1 MCVRI
6 RYLSKATWRPK
17 YRRVAE
23 RIYTSLEKAATRD
36 GLLPTYLDV
45 RTGGVGGDEYTMGAM
60 ADSYY
65 EYLLKAWI
73 AGGKKD
79 KVGVSGCGD
88 GRDCNACTTGRWTG

>member
-17 YRRVAE
+17 YRRIAE
-23 RIYTSLEKAATRD
+23 RIYKSLEKAATRD

-79 KVGVSGCGD
+79 KVSVSG
-88 GRDCNACTTGRWTG
+88 

>member
-1 MCVRI
+1 MRS

-23 RIYTSLEKAATRD
+23 RIYKSLEKAATRD

-88 GRDCNACTTGRWTG
+88 GRDCNACTTGRWMA